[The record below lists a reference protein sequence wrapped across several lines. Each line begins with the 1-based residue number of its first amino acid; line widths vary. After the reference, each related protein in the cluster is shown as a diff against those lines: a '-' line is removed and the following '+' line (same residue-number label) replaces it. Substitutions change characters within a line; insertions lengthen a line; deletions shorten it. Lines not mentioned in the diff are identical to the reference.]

1 MLEKRGDKVNFKILL
16 LTQNF
21 PPDIVPAS
29 FRMESLVKELASRN
43 YEVEV
48 LTAYPNRYNDL
59 RISINDTF
67 GPNVKITRIKNI
79 KQSNRYI
86 QRSFS
91 YLEYFL
97 KTYFL
102 AKKKV
107 KDVDIIVAT
116 SPQILTGFLGALL
129 KKGNKPFILDI
140 RDLWP
145 DAMIDLGIA
154 TRKSPL
160 YKFLKHI
167 ELYMYKKATS
177 IIVNSP
183 AFIEHIQKYS
193 NKRIEVITNG
203 LDDFIYQ
210 YFLEEKSKNTQK
222 EREIR
227 VVYAGNLGIG
237 QDVKILT
244 EIKEDVSKNF
254 EFYLI
259 GNGSQK
265 GEIEKA
271 IKVKNIQNILVYSS
285 KERKELLEFYRQ
297 ADAFFVHLKDIP
309 MYKKTIPS
317 KVFEYVATKK
327 PVIYGLNGVAKELMD
342 ELNAGY
348 PFEAGNVKSLEATL
362 IQLKKDLEEGK
373 WEYKDNGI
381 LKEKYL
387 RSQLSKKFVDVI
399 EEVFNETT
407 E

>member
-1 MLEKRGDKVNFKILL
+1 MNHKILL

-21 PPDIVPAS
+21 PPDIGAAS

-43 YEVEV
+43 YDVEV

-67 GPNVKITRIKNI
+67 GPKVKITRIKNL
-79 KQSNRYI
+79 KQSNRFI

-97 KTYFL
+97 KSYFL

-107 KDVDIIVAT
+107 KDVEIIIAT

-129 KKGNKPFILDI
+129 KKRNIPFILDI

-145 DAMIDLGIA
+145 DVMLDLGIT
-154 TRKSPL
+154 TRKSLL

-167 ELYMYKKATS
+167 EQYMYKKATS

-193 NKRIEVITNG
+193 NKRIDVITNG

-210 YFLEEKSKNTQK
+210 YFLEEKPKNTQK
-222 EREIR
+222 GRKIR
-227 VVYAGNLGIG
+227 IVYAGNLGIG

-244 EIKEDVSKNF
+244 EIKEDISKNF
-254 EFYLI
+254 EFFLI

-271 IKVKNIQNILVYSS
+271 IKVKKIQNILVYSS
-285 KERKELLEFYRQ
+285 RERKELLEFYRQ
-297 ADAFFVHLKDIP
+297 ADAFFVHLRDIP
-309 MYKKTIPS
+309 MFKKTIPS

>member
-1 MLEKRGDKVNFKILL
+1 MNLKILL

-21 PPDIVPAS
+21 PPDIGAAS
-29 FRMESLVKELASRN
+29 FRMESLVKELANRN

-48 LTAYPNRYNDL
+48 LTAFPNRYNDL
-59 RISINDTF
+59 NITINDTF
-67 GPNVKITRIKNI
+67 GPKVKITRIKNI
-79 KQSNRYI
+79 KQSNSFI

-91 YLEYFL
+91 YVEYFL
-97 KTYFL
+97 KSYFL
-102 AKKKV
+102 GKKKV
-107 KDVDIIVAT
+107 KDVDIIIAT

-129 KKGNKPFILDI
+129 KKKNKTFILDV

-145 DAMIDLGIA
+145 DVMIDLGVT
-154 TRKSPL
+154 TRKSLL

-183 AFIEHIQKYS
+183 AFIEHIHKYS
-193 NKRIEVITNG
+193 NKRIDIITNG

-210 YFLEEKSKNTQK
+210 YFLEEKSQNPQK
-222 EREIR
+222 DKKIKI
-227 VVYAGNLGIG
+227 VYAGNLGIA

-244 EIKEDVSKNF
+244 EIQEDISENF

-271 IKVKNIQNILVYSS
+271 IKEKNIQNILVYSS

-309 MYKKTIPS
+309 MFKKTIPS

-327 PVIYGLNGVAKELMD
+327 PVIYGLNGVAKELME

-348 PFEAGNVKSLEATL
+348 SFEAGNVNSLEATL
-362 IQLKKDLEEGK
+362 IHLKKDLEEGK
-373 WEYKDNGI
+373 WEYKDNKI